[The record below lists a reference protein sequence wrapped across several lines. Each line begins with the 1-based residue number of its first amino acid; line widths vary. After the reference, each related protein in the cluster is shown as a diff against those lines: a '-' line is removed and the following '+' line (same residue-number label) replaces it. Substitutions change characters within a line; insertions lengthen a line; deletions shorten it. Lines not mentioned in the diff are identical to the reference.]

1 MNQELIYLDHAAT
14 TPMYPEVLEEMLPY
28 LTTAFGNPSSVYRLG
43 QESKNAIE
51 LARKRVASELGAIES
66 EIIFTSGGTESDN
79 WAIRGAALQSKKRG
93 RHIITSAVEHQAVL
107 YTCEQL
113 ENDGFEVTYLPV
125 DRNGLVSVQQL
136 EEAIREDTILISIMF
151 ANNEVGTIQ
160 PIEEIGKIAKER
172 GILFHTD
179 AVQATGKLEI
189 DVNKLNLYLI
199 SISAHKFN
207 GPKGVG
213 ALYIRTGV
221 KISKY
226 MNGGHQERNKRPGT
240 ENVAGIVGLG
250 KALELSALRRQKI
263 HQSMITIR
271 DHGVN
276 TILERVPD
284 AILNG
289 HPTRRL
295 PGNINISFPFV
306 EAESIII
313 LMDRK
318 GLAVS
323 SGSACTSGSFEPSHV
338 LLAMGVPHE
347 LAHGAIRITIGAET
361 TEKQIDIAA
370 EALIKIVTQ
379 LREQSPL
386 YKQIMNKEKQND

>member
-1 MNQELIYLDHAAT
+1 MNQGLIYLDHAAT
-14 TPMYPEVLEEMLPY
+14 SPMHPEALEAMLPY
-28 LTTAFGNPSSVYRLG
+28 LTSAFGNPSSVYDIGR
-43 QESKNAIE
+43 ESKNAIE
-51 LARKRVASELGAIES
+51 LARESVASELGADIR
-66 EIIFTSGGTESDN
+66 EIFFTSGGTEADN
-79 WAIRGAALQSKKRG
+79 WAILGAARQNATKGK
-93 RHIITSAVEHQAVL
+93 HIITSSVEHQAVL

-113 ENDGFEVTYLPV
+113 EQEGFEVTYLPV
-125 DRNGLVSVQQL
+125 DQYGLIDVAQL
-136 EEAIREDTILISIMF
+136 AQALREDTILISIMF

-160 PIEEIGKIAKER
+160 PIEEIGRIAKER

-179 AVQATGKLEI
+179 AVQAAGTLDI
-189 DVNKLNLYLI
+189 DVKRLNLDLL
-199 SISAHKFN
+199 SLSGHKFG

-213 ALYIRTGV
+213 VLYVRKGV
-221 KISKY
+221 KLSKL

-240 ENVAGIVGLG
+240 ENVAGIVGLA
-250 KALELSALRRQKI
+250 KALEITSGRRQIVDARVTGLRNRAIEKI
-263 HQSMITIR
+263 LASSQGS
-271 DHGVN
+271 
-276 TILERVPD
+276 
-284 AILNG
+284 ILNG

-347 LAHGAIRITIGAET
+347 LAHGAIRMTLGADT
-361 TEKQIDIAA
+361 TQQQLDIAL
-370 EALIKIVTQ
+370 EALTDIVSQ
-379 LREQSPL
+379 LRTKSPL
-386 YKQIMNKEKQND
+386 HQQIMKNIE

>member
-1 MNQELIYLDHAAT
+1 MNRDIIYLDHAAT
-14 TPMYPEVLEEMLPY
+14 TPISPEVLETMMPY
-28 LTTAFGNPSSVYRLG
+28 LTTAFGNPSSTYQLG

-51 LARKRVASELGAIES
+51 LARQKVALELGAKES

-79 WAIRGAALQSKKRG
+79 WAIRGVAYQWKKRG
-93 RHIITSAVEHQAVL
+93 NHIITSAIEHQAVI

-113 ENDGFEVTYLPV
+113 ETEGFDVTYLPV
-125 DRNGLVSVQQL
+125 DRFGQIDVSQL
-136 EEAIREDTILISIMF
+136 EQAIRPDTILISIMF

-160 PIEEIGKIAKER
+160 PIEQIGKIARER
-172 GILFHTD
+172 DILFHTD
-179 AVQATGKLEI
+179 AVQVAGAVEI
-189 DVNKLNLYLI
+189 DV
-199 SISAHKFN
+199 HKMN
-207 GPKGVG
+207 IDLLSLSGHKVYGPKGIG

-221 KISKY
+221 RISKF

-240 ENVAGIVGLG
+240 ENVAGIVGMG
-250 KALELSALRRQKI
+250 KAIEQAALHRNKESQRLLALRKKVIEEILRQ
-263 HQSMITIR
+263 
-271 DHGVN
+271 
-276 TILERVPD
+276 VPG

-289 HPTRRL
+289 HPTQRL

-318 GLAVS
+318 EIAVS

-347 LAHGAIRITIGAET
+347 MAHGAIRMSLGAENT
-361 TEKQIDIAA
+361 QAQLETAVET
-370 EALIKIVTQ
+370 LINIVKGLQ
-379 LREQSPL
+379 EQSPL
-386 YKQIMNKEKQND
+386 HKQIAYNELENQ

>member
-1 MNQELIYLDHAAT
+1 MSQELIYLDHAAT

-28 LTTAFGNPSSVYRLG
+28 LTKAFGNPSSVYGLG
-43 QESKNAIE
+43 RESKNAIE

-93 RHIITSAVEHQAVL
+93 RHIITSIVEHQAVL

-160 PIEEIGKIAKER
+160 PIEEIGKTAKKR

-179 AVQATGKLEI
+179 AVQAAGTLEI
-189 DVNKLNLYLI
+189 DVNKLNIDLL
-199 SISAHKFN
+199 SLSAHKFN

-250 KALELSALRRQKI
+250 KALELSALQRQKI

-271 DHGVN
+271 DHGVIN
-276 TILERVPD
+276 ILERVPD

-289 HPTRRL
+289 HPTLRL

-361 TEKQIDIAA
+361 TEQQIDIAV

-386 YKQIMNKEKQND
+386 YKQIKKGEIK